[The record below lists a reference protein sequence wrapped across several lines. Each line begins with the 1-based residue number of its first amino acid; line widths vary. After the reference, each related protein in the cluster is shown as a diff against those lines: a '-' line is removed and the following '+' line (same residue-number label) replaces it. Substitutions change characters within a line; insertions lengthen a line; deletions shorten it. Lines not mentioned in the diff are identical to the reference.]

1 MKPKG
6 MVLFHGAG
14 GNKDHRVLKLIED
27 TVEIPVLRKNFDY
40 RNIGDRRP
48 PPRIP
53 KLVDEVNQECV
64 AFAKKLGV
72 STSSLLV
79 GGRSMGGRAA
89 SMAAARGLNIRGLV
103 LLSYPLHPVKK
114 PEKLRVEH
122 FPNIKKPCLFI
133 SGDRDPF
140 GSPTTFTKHLQLI
153 EAPVTME
160 WLEGQNHD
168 PKDTGL
174 VVEKLQDWILSLR

>member
-6 MVLFHGAG
+6 IVLFHGAG
-14 GNKDHRVLKLIED
+14 GNKDHRVLTQIEA
-27 TVEIPVLRKNFDY
+27 VSEIPVLRQNFDY
-40 RNIGDRRP
+40 RNIGGRRP
-48 PPRIP
+48 PPRIDT
-53 KLVDEVNQECV
+53 LVEEVKRECAV
-64 AFAKKLGV
+64 FAEKINA

-89 SMAAARGLNIRGLV
+89 SMAAASGLNIRGLV

-140 GSPTTFTKHLQLI
+140 GSPQTFSKYLKLI
-153 EAPVTME
+153 ESPVTME

-168 PKDTGL
+168 PKKTDL
-174 VVEKLQDWILSLR
+174 VIEKLQDWILSLR